1 MKSLISALTAFGLIS
16 AINGLTVRDEKSGC
30 NKALPDGIKPDDSV
44 NLTIPSS
51 SGVATRKYRLHLPK
65 DYDGTKKL
73 PLILSYHGRTR
84 DALNQ
89 EKLSQ
94 FSNASYGFEGIS
106 VYPQGVP
113 LVSKVRCINDA
124 K

>member
-1 MKSLISALTAFGLIS
+1 MKSVYTAATAFGLVS
-16 AINGLTVRDEKSGC
+16 AINGLVIRDDNVGC
-30 NKALPDGIKPDDSV
+30 NKALPSDIKPGDSV
-44 NLTIPSS
+44 NLTMTSA
-51 SGVATRKYRLHLPK
+51 SGVSPRKYRLHLPIS
-65 DYDGTKKL
+65 YAGTKNV

-89 EKLSQ
+89 EELSR
-94 FSNASYGFEGIS
+94 FSEPRYGFEGIS

-113 LVSKVRCINDA
+113 LIGKVRYSTT